1 MIETDWKM
9 EQTTHGQRW
18 HKNNAQSMQL
28 MSFPTTSAVN
38 WLWLEIF
45 SIAVSFVHSFLWRAF
60 FCPFLFG
67 FCWLLYCVFYNF
79 YSFCSCS
86 RMVVCCVEMQFVFF
100 ARCLPVSTL
109 VLHCGHFFFV
119 CHAAHSKCTAWN
131 GALMATKKT
140 EALEWNTNIPTWKPS
155 ETKTNFM
162 LKWHDSKL

>member
-1 MIETDWKM
+1 M

-109 VLHCGHFFFV
+109 VLHCGHFFFLFAMQPIRSAPHEMV
-119 CHAAHSKCTAWN
+119 HWWQRKRQKH
-131 GALMATKKT
+131 L
-140 EALEWNTNIPTWKPS
+140 S
-155 ETKTNFM
+155 ETLIFQPENRAKRKQILCLNGTIANY
-162 LKWHDSKL
+162 SAT